1 MTSKAEIN
9 RLGDALRE
17 GNLTSKNL
25 IALDEYRR
33 SFQPALAIV
42 ISIWQQFLGFPEI
55 LVQRPS
61 KATPSIIAK
70 LRRQPTLKLT
80 QIQDIAG
87 LRVWLS
93 DRYSQNVLTERV
105 QSVFPNAKVIDRRK
119 APTHSYRAV
128 HLIVNALDRPVEIQL
143 RTEMQH
149 AWAHLSER
157 LADSLGH
164 DLKYGGGDQQ
174 LRNKLKE
181 LSDRIDTLEQSAL
194 DWSVEH
200 DMFNTFGRATPF
212 DAEMKLVADTISDIY
227 SKYLPE

>member
-1 MTSKAEIN
+1 MKSKAEIN

-17 GNLTSKNL
+17 GNLTTENL
-25 IALDEYRR
+25 IALDDYRR
-33 SFQPALAIV
+33 SFQPAMAKV
-42 ISIWQQFLGFPEI
+42 ISTWQQFLGFPEI

-87 LRVWLS
+87 LRVWLT

-119 APTHSYRAV
+119 TPTYNYRAV
-128 HLIVNALDRPVEIQL
+128 HLIVSALDRPVEIQL

-164 DLKYGGGDQQ
+164 ALKYGGGDEH
-174 LRNKLKE
+174 LRGILQE
-181 LSDRIDTLEQSAL
+181 LSERIDTLEESAL
-194 DWSVEH
+194 EWSVKH
-200 DMFNTFGRATPF
+200 DLLNSFSRTTPF
-212 DAEMKLVADTISDIY
+212 DAGMKLVAVEINEIY
-227 SKYLPE
+227 RKYLPT